1 MNYITTYLEK
11 MTKQTFYSSLIEY
24 RQYLD
29 KKLRSIEMYINYLF
43 ERKTYVARLIDHLTL
58 SLENKYIDILDESDI
73 ECALEIEHY
82 DIEKIKN
89 DLNEMEADYA
99 RIVADLSQQAKE
111 KVNVETECDLIE
123 QISLVA

>member
-29 KKLRSIEMYINYLF
+29 KKLRGIEMYIKYLF

-73 ECALEIEHY
+73 E
-82 DIEKIKN
+82 
-89 DLNEMEADYA
+89 
-99 RIVADLSQQAKE
+99 
-111 KVNVETECDLIE
+111 
-123 QISLVA
+123 

>member
-73 ECALEIEHY
+73 ECAQEIE
-82 DIEKIKN
+82 
-89 DLNEMEADYA
+89 
-99 RIVADLSQQAKE
+99 
-111 KVNVETECDLIE
+111 
-123 QISLVA
+123 

>member
-73 ECALEIEHY
+73 ECAREIEHY

>member
-1 MNYITTYLEK
+1 MFVYI
-11 MTKQTFYSSLIEY
+11 I
-24 RQYLD
+24 
-29 KKLRSIEMYINYLF
+29 INYF
-43 ERKTYVARLIDHLTL
+43 IDFTIDYFQIA
-58 SLENKYIDILDESDI
+58 YIAIAYIYLAASIFILKDDFMKRQE
-73 ECALEIEHY
+73 EV
-82 DIEKIKN
+82 EKIKN

>member
-11 MTKQTFYSSLIEY
+11 VTKQTFYSSLIEY

-29 KKLRSIEMYINYLF
+29 KKLRSIEMYIKYLF
-43 ERKTYVARLIDHLTL
+43 ERKMYVGKLIDHLTL
-58 SLENKYIDILDESDI
+58 SLENKYIDILDETYI
-73 ECALEIEHY
+73 ECAQEVEHQDIEH
-82 DIEKIKN
+82 IKN
-89 DLNEMEADYA
+89 ELNEMEADYA

-123 QISLVA
+123 RISLVA

>member
-73 ECALEIEHY
+73 ECAQEIEHN
-82 DIEKIKN
+82 DIENIKN

>member
-24 RQYLD
+24 RQYFD

-73 ECALEIEHY
+73 ECAQEIEHY